1 MKNGMVATM
10 LLLAALT
17 GCLGGD
23 DDETKVVTVITYDSF
38 VVDEAVLAAF
48 EHASGLEVRFLFADD
63 AGAALNLALLN
74 ADHPIGD
81 VLLGVDNSFLA
92 LVGDDLLA
100 PHWLTPAGLEP
111 GLEVGLEAVN
121 LTTTLVP
128 YDHGYVAPNYHAD
141 WFAAQNLTVPT
152 TLEAL
157 TDPAYAGLV
166 AVENPYLSSPG
177 RAFLFATVDYFR
189 HDGNASYDHGDWW
202 RDMAD
207 NGLVITDGWT
217 EAYVNRYEGGYGN
230 ADWNPAF
237 SGGAQVVVSYSSSPG
252 IEHYYGNTATRV
264 LEIDR
269 AAFHQIEYAGVLAG
283 CGNPDGAREFLEFLL
298 SPPFQGQLWEQQ
310 VMYPV
315 VAGTPLNAT
324 WEAAAPIPAQPAELT
339 TAEMAAQ
346 GETWLADWTRAV

>member
-1 MKNGMVATM
+1 MKSEIVTT
-10 LLLAALT
+10 LLLLTALT

-23 DDETKVVTVITYDSF
+23 DGDGAGVVTVITYDSF
-38 VVDEAVLAAF
+38 VVDEDVLAAF
-48 EHASGLEVRFLFADD
+48 ERESGLEVRFLLADD

-81 VLLGVDNSFLA
+81 VLLGVDNSFLT
-92 LVGDDLLA
+92 LVDDDLLA
-100 PHWLTPAGLEP
+100 PHGLSPTGLEAGLE
-111 GLEVGLEAVN
+111 AAN
-121 LTTTLVP
+121 RTATLMP
-128 YDHGYVAPNYHAD
+128 YDHGYVTLNYHAD
-141 WFAAQNLTVPT
+141 WFAAQNLSVPT

-166 AVENPYLSSPG
+166 AVQNPYLSSPG
-177 RAFLFATVDYFR
+177 RGFLFATVDYFR
-189 HDGNASYDHGDWW
+189 HDGNASYHHGDWW
-202 RDMAD
+202 GDMAA
-207 NGLVITDGWT
+207 NGLVITEGWT

-230 ADWNPAF
+230 ADWNAAF

-252 IEHYYGNTATRV
+252 IEHYYGNTATQV

-269 AAFHQIEYAGVLAG
+269 TAFHQVEYAGVLAD
-283 CGNPDGAREFLEFLL
+283 CGNPGGAQRFLEFLL

-339 TAEMAAQ
+339 AAEMAAQ
-346 GETWLADWTRAV
+346 GDAWLAEWTRAV